1 MQVLKLSLLALAVG
15 AGFSSPAGA
24 AEDFSNVFTQG
35 TPILDARYRYEYVAQ
50 NAVKGKTELKQA
62 EAQTLRTRLGFQ
74 TGKWYGLSSLV
85 EADNVARV
93 GNESFNSTRNGQ
105 KEYSVVADPDGTEI
119 NQALLRYDHKY
130 GSAIGGRQRINLD
143 NQRYIGSVA
152 WRQNEQTYDGGLVQ
166 FKPITGMTLT
176 AAYIDQINT
185 IFGPENG
192 KYDNKTN
199 PANIDGHSQ
208 LFNAQYVVM
217 PELTVTGYSYL
228 LDLDN
233 IAVDNKATSAV
244 GSLSSQTTGLR
255 LNGAISGITYAAEY
269 AQQSDYGDNPN
280 DLDSDY
286 YLAELGYTVA
296 TVGLKAGYEVLGGS
310 DDGSS
315 AVNNSNLAFQT
326 PLATKH
332 AFQGWADVFLTTP
345 TDGIEDIYLGATV
358 PLLGGT
364 LQAVYHDYSAE
375 QGGDNYGEE
384 LNLSYGHPIP
394 GVKGLVAL
402 AKYANY
408 DSANNSLSTFNN
420 VDTQKLWLQLQYTY
434 L

>member
-1 MQVLKLSLLALAVG
+1 MQVLKLSLLALAIG
-15 AGFSSPAGA
+15 AGVSSPVCA
-24 AEDFSNVFTQG
+24 AEDFSNLFTEG
-35 TPILDARYRYEYVAQ
+35 TPILDARYRYEYVDQ
-50 NAVKGKTELKQA
+50 NAVKGKAALDHA
-62 EAQTLRTRLGFQ
+62 NAQTLRTRLGFQ

-85 EADNVARV
+85 EADNVARI

-105 KEYSVVADPDGTEI
+105 KEYSVVPDPDGTEI

-130 GSAIGGRQRINLD
+130 GSAVAGRQRINLD
-143 NQRYIGSVA
+143 NQRFIGSVA
-152 WRQNEQTYDGGLVQ
+152 WRQNEQTYDGGLLQ
-166 FKPITGMTLT
+166 LKPLAGLTLT
-176 AAYIDQINT
+176 SAYIDNINT
-185 IFGPENG
+185 VFGPENG

-217 PELTVTGYSYL
+217 PELTVTAYTYL

-233 IAVDNKATSAV
+233 IATNMASAV
-244 GSLSSQTTGLR
+244 GTLSSQTSGLR
-255 LNGAISGITYAAEY
+255 LSGVVSGFTYAAEF
-269 AQQSDYGDNPN
+269 AQQEDYGDNPN
-280 DLDSDY
+280 QLDSDY

-296 TVGLKAGYEVLGGS
+296 GVAVKAGYEVLGGGDNGNS
-310 DDGSS
+310 N
-315 AVNNSNLAFQT
+315 VKNSNLAFQT

-345 TDGIEDIYLGATV
+345 ADGIEDAYIGATA

-364 LQAVYHDYSAE
+364 VQAVYHDFSAQ

-384 LNLSYGHPIP
+384 LDISYGHPVP

-408 DSANNSLSTFNN
+408 DSADNSVSSFNN
-420 VDTQKLWLQLQYTY
+420 VDTQKFWLQLQYSY

>member
-1 MQVLKLSLLALAVG
+1 MHPLKLSFLALAIG
-15 AGFSSPAGA
+15 AGVSGQVCA
-24 AEDFSNVFTQG
+24 AEDFSNIFSQG
-35 TPILDARYRYEYVAQ
+35 TPILDARYRYEYVDQ
-50 NAVKGKTELKQA
+50 NAVKGKAALDHA
-62 EAQTLRTRLGFQ
+62 NAQTLRTRLGFQ

-85 EADNVARV
+85 EADNVSRI
-93 GNESFNSTRNGQ
+93 GDESYNSTRNGQ
-105 KEYSVVADPDGTEI
+105 KQFSVVADPDGSEI

-143 NQRYIGSVA
+143 NQRFIGSVA
-152 WRQNEQTYDGGLVQ
+152 WRQNEQTYDGGLLQ
-166 FKPITGMTLT
+166 LKPIAGLTLT
-176 AAYIDQINT
+176 AAYIDQINS
-185 IFGPENG
+185 IWGPENG
-192 KYDNKTN
+192 KYANKTN

-208 LFNAQYVVM
+208 LFNAQYVLM

-233 IAVDNKATSAV
+233 IATNAASAE
-244 GSLSSQTTGLR
+244 GTLSSQTSGLR
-255 LNGAISGITYAAEY
+255 LHGAIAGVTYAAEV

-280 DLDSDY
+280 DLDSNY

-296 TVGLKAGYEVLGGS
+296 TLGLKAGYEVLGGS

-315 AVNNSNLAFQT
+315 AVKNSNLAFQT

-345 TDGIEDIYLGATV
+345 TDGVEDLYLGATM

-364 LQAVYHDYSAE
+364 AQAVYHDFSAE

-384 LNLSYGHPIP
+384 LDLSYGHPIP

-408 DSANNSLSTFNN
+408 DSADNALTSFNN
-420 VDTQKLWLQLQYTY
+420 VDTEKFWLQLQYSY

>member
-1 MQVLKLSLLALAVG
+1 MHPLKLSLLSLAIA
-15 AGFSSPAGA
+15 AGVSGQVCA
-24 AEDFSNVFTQG
+24 AEDFSNLFTG
-35 TPILDARYRYEYVAQ
+35 GKSILDARYRYEYVDQ
-50 NAVKGKTELKQA
+50 NAAKGKAALDHA
-62 EAQTLRTRLGFQ
+62 NAQTLRTRVGFQ
-74 TGKWYGLSSLV
+74 TGQWYGLSSLV
-85 EADNVARV
+85 EADNVSRI
-93 GNESFNSTRNGQ
+93 GDESYNSTRNGQ
-105 KEYSVVADPDGTEI
+105 TQFSAVPDPDGSEI

-130 GSAIGGRQRINLD
+130 GSAVAGRQRINLD
-143 NQRYIGSVA
+143 NQRFIGSVA
-152 WRQNEQTYDGGLVQ
+152 WRQNEQTYDGGLLQ
-166 FKPITGMTLT
+166 LKPIAGLTLT
-176 AAYIDQINT
+176 SAYIDNINT
-185 IFGPENG
+185 IWGPENG
-192 KYDNKTN
+192 RYDNKTN

-233 IAVDNKATSAV
+233 IATNATSAV
-244 GSLSSQTTGLR
+244 GTLSSQTTGLR
-255 LNGAISGITYAAEY
+255 LNGALAGFTYAAEY

-315 AVNNSNLAFQT
+315 AVKNSNLAFQT

-345 TDGIEDIYLGATV
+345 TDGIKDAYLGATA

-364 LQAVYHDYSAE
+364 LQAVYHDFSAE

-384 LNLSYGHPIP
+384 FDLSYGHPIP

-402 AKYANY
+402 AKYADY
-408 DSANNSLSTFNN
+408 DSADSAVT
-420 VDTQKLWLQLQYTY
+420 VDTEKFWLQLQYTY